1 MSERAETDRSRLE
14 LAEDFLREAVYR
26 SRAAQ
31 AAAGAFPT
39 SSPPP
44 ASGRCGLG
52 ERAVVVLDLSD
63 KGRALFERLFTTE
76 PSEGEFDRL
85 RGVMREW
92 VVDQDALDRK
102 RNHFLKAF
110 RGRHGFDRARYTSE
124 QIAEYETGLGRINA
138 EEDEARRAAARAMLE
153 SGSR

>member
-1 MSERAETDRSRLE
+1 LE

-63 KGRALFERLFTTE
+63 KGRELFEGIWTEEPTEGEFERLR
-76 PSEGEFDRL
+76 DCL
-85 RGVMREW
+85 REW
-92 VVDQDALDRK
+92 IVDQDALDRR

-110 RGRHGFDRARYTSE
+110 RARHGFDRTRYSTE
-124 QIAEYETGLGRINA
+124 QLAEYEAGLTRINS
-138 EEDEARRAAARAMLE
+138 EEDEARRAAARAMLDMA
-153 SGSR
+153 R